1 MSKTKMQLKSKS
13 KIWHQPEYFIHTT
26 KLTLLYDIKQNKMET
41 VKISKTNSSISIY
54 YFTRACSAI
63 LLLHKYPSIALRQS
77 RHDCSCCVNVN
88 GKILKIIF
96 LIISI
101 LSGSSGSLFPTPP
114 IFRPSN
120 SCGKKKWRTRLW
132 CFEWISKQDAND

>member
-1 MSKTKMQLKSKS
+1 MSKTKMQLKTKS

-63 LLLHKYPSIALRQS
+63 LLL
-77 RHDCSCCVNVN
+77 
-88 GKILKIIF
+88 LK
-96 LIISI
+96 
-101 LSGSSGSLFPTPP
+101 
-114 IFRPSN
+114 
-120 SCGKKKWRTRLW
+120 
-132 CFEWISKQDAND
+132 